1 MSEEKTHI
9 VPFKV
14 QLIVL
19 AALIGFT
26 IISVLVT
33 RLEFGTLNTLVAMLI
48 AGTKSFIVLAWYM
61 HLKYEKRLL
70 PMLVAGVIIILLL
83 VMFVTFFDYSYR

>member
-1 MSEEKTHI
+1 MSEEKTHV
-9 VPFKV
+9 VPYKV
-14 QLIVL
+14 QLLVL
-19 AALIGFT
+19 AALIGLT
-26 IISVLVT
+26 VVTVLVT
-33 RLEFGTLNTLVAMLI
+33 RLEFGALNTLVAMLI
-48 AGTKSFIVLAWYM
+48 AGVKAIIVMAWYM